1 MITKKQR
8 EVLVFVKFYSKKKG
22 YAPSLKEICK
32 HFKLSSVST
41 AHYFISKLKKSGYL
55 ERLKNKARAISVPEK
70 EFLVKIPLLGIIA
83 AGEPIEAISQHE
95 FIAVP
100 KIKLPEMGNMY
111 ALRVRGNSMIDENVK
126 DGDIVLVKQQKVAE
140 NVRKKATLII
150 DYENRLKKFKKKQ
163 DKIFKKLISRKK
175 CPVCNQKE
183 DSDGR
188 CKCVNGD
195 AW

>member
-1 MITKKQR
+1 M
-8 EVLVFVKFYSKKKG
+8 
-22 YAPSLKEICK
+22 
-32 HFKLSSVST
+32 
-41 AHYFISKLKKSGYL
+41 
-55 ERLKNKARAISVPEK
+55 
-70 EFLVKIPLLGIIA
+70 VKIPLLGIIA

-100 KIKLPEMGNMY
+100 KIKLPEIGNMY

-175 CPVCNQKE
+175 MGCWLVILE
-183 DSDGR
+183 R
-188 CKCVNGD
+188 VL
-195 AW
+195 